1 MLKSTHIPSFLVG
14 LRGAIAPLLL
24 LDALDGQTT
33 IWFLVGY
40 IIAVISDIF
49 DGIIARR
56 LKVSTIKLR
65 QADSW
70 ADICL
75 YICVAISTWL
85 IYPQVILDFQTPLLL
100 AVLAQLTLFTTS
112 LIKFQ
117 KFPSFHTY
125 TAKIWGI
132 TLLIATVALFGFDYT
147 ETLWLTIAL
156 CLINSLEEIIMT
168 LLLPQWQCDVLSL
181 FHAINLR
188 QTETAPIKLISK

>member
-1 MLKSTHIPSFLVG
+1 MLEPTKIPSFLVG
-14 LRGAIAPLLL
+14 LRFAIAPLLL
-24 LDALDGQTT
+24 LDALDGQTS
-33 IWFLVGY
+33 IWFIAGY

-70 ADICL
+70 ADISL
-75 YICVAISTWL
+75 YVCIAISTWL
-85 IYPQVILDFQTPLLL
+85 IYPQIIIDFQIPLLL
-100 AVLAQLTLFTTS
+100 AVIAQLTLFTIS
-112 LIKFQ
+112 LIKFR

-132 TLLIATVALFGFDYT
+132 TLLIATVALFGFGYSDT
-147 ETLWLTIAL
+147 IWLAIIL

-168 LLLPQWQCDVLSL
+168 LLLPQWQCDILSI
-181 FHAINLR
+181 FHAIDLR
-188 QTETAPIKLISK
+188 QNEIAKTESVSQ

>member
-1 MLKSTHIPSFLVG
+1 MLQPTNIPSILVA
-14 LRGAIAPLLL
+14 LRFIIAPLLL
-24 LDALDGQTT
+24 VDAFDGQTT
-33 IWFLVGY
+33 IWFIVGY
-40 IIAVISDIF
+40 VIAVISDIF

-56 LKVSTIKLR
+56 LKVSTSKLR

-75 YICVAISTWL
+75 YLCIAISTWL
-85 IYPQVILDFQTPLLL
+85 VYPQVILDFQAPLLL
-100 AVLAQLTLFTTS
+100 AVSAQLTLFAIS

-147 ETLWLTIAL
+147 KTLWLAILL
-156 CLINSLEEIIMT
+156 CLINSCEEVIMT
-168 LLLPQWQCDVLSL
+168 LLLPQWQCDILSI
-181 FHAINLR
+181 FHAI
-188 QTETAPIKLISK
+188 KLIQTKRMSEKSK